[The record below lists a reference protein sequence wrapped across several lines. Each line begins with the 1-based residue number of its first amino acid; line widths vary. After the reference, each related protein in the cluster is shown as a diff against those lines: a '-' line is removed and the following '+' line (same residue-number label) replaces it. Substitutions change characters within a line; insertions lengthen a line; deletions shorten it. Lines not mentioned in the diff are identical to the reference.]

1 MQWSEEGTVLSL
13 RRHGEA
19 NTLLEFFTSQH
30 GRHLGLVRGGRSQRM
45 RSQLQPGNRL
55 IATWRARLPEH
66 LGTFT
71 VEPVKLRAAVL
82 MDNPLRLAALSSLCA
97 MAGLIPEREPHEQL
111 YEAFEIVLSA
121 LEDDDIWP
129 ALMIRW
135 ELGLLEELGF
145 GLDLKT
151 CAATGTTENL
161 IYVSPKSGRA
171 VSNEAGEPYKDKM
184 LVLPPFLNPQTRSD
198 NITQNDIAQGFRLTG
213 YFLQHHIYT
222 PRRSKFPEPRERLQ
236 TKFES
241 AIPSAKNE

>member
-13 RRHGEA
+13 RKHGEA

-45 RSQLQPGNRL
+45 RSQLQPGNKL
-55 IATWRARLPEH
+55 IANWRARLPEH
-66 LGTFT
+66 LGAFT
-71 VEPVKLRAAVL
+71 VEPVELRAAVL

-97 MAGLIPEREPHEQL
+97 MAGLIAEREPHEQL
-111 YEAFEIVLSA
+111 YNAFEIVISA
-121 LEDDDIWP
+121 LENDDVWP

-151 CAATGTTENL
+151 CAATGSDQDL

-171 VSNEAGEPYKDKM
+171 VSADAGAPYKPK
-184 LVLPPFLNPQTRSD
+184 LLTLPAFLSAQFKTD
-198 NITQNDIAQGFRLTG
+198 EITAGDIAEGFRLTG
-213 YFLQHHIYT
+213 YFLQQHIYT
-222 PRRSKFPEPRERLQ
+222 PRRLKFPEPRERLQ
-236 TKFES
+236 TKFQK
-241 AIPSAKNE
+241 AAV

>member
-13 RRHGEA
+13 RRQGEA

-66 LGTFT
+66 LGAFT
-71 VEPVKLRAAVL
+71 IEPVKLRAAVL
-82 MDNPLRLAALSSLCA
+82 MDHPLRLAALSSLCA
-97 MAGLIPEREPHEQL
+97 LCGLIPEREPHEQL
-111 YEAFEIVLSA
+111 HDAFEIVIDA
-121 LEDDDIWP
+121 LEDDDVWP

-145 GLDLKT
+145 GLDLKS
-151 CAATGTTENL
+151 CAATGVAENL

-171 VSNEAGEPYKDKM
+171 VSAEAGLPYKNK
-184 LVLPPFLNPQTRSD
+184 LLTLPAFLRNQIKTEE
-198 NITQNDIAQGFRLTG
+198 ITPLDIAEGFRLTS
-213 YFLQHHIYT
+213 YFLQQHIYN
-222 PRRSKFPEPRERLQ
+222 PRRTKFPEPRMRLQ
-236 TKFES
+236 SKFS
-241 AIPSAKNE
+241 QAIA

>member
-1 MQWSEEGTVLSL
+1 MQWSEEGCVLSL

-19 NTLLEFFTSQH
+19 NTLLEIFTPQH

-55 IATWRARLPEH
+55 VVTWRARLPEH

-71 VEPVKLRAAVL
+71 IEPVKLRAAVL

-97 MAGLIPEREPHEQL
+97 FAGLIAEQEPNEQL
-111 YEAFEIVLSA
+111 FEAFEIVIEA
-121 LEDDDIWP
+121 LENDDVWP

-145 GLDLKT
+145 GLDLKS
-151 CAATGTTENL
+151 CAANGTTENL

-171 VSNEAGEPYKDKM
+171 VSAQAGLPYKNK
-184 LVLPPFLNPQTRSD
+184 LLALPAFLRNQVQAEE
-198 NITQNDIAQGFRLTG
+198 ITPLDIAEGFRLTG
-213 YFLQHHIYT
+213 YFLQQHIYN
-222 PRRSKFPEPRERLQ
+222 PRRIKFPEPRERLQ
-236 TKFES
+236 TKFR
-241 AIPSAKNE
+241 

>member
-13 RRHGEA
+13 RKHGEA
-19 NTLLEFFTSQH
+19 STLLEFFTSQH

-82 MDNPLRLAALSSLCA
+82 MDHPLRLAALSSLCA
-97 MAGLIPEREPHEQL
+97 LSGLIPEREPHEQL
-111 YEAFEIVLSA
+111 HEAFEIVINA
-121 LEDDDIWP
+121 LENDDVWP

-145 GLDLKT
+145 GLDLKS
-151 CAATGTTENL
+151 CAATGTEENL

-171 VSNEAGEPYKDKM
+171 VSADAGQPYKGKL
-184 LVLPPFLNPQTRSD
+184 LVLPAFLIAQKNGNEISRH
-198 NITQNDIAQGFRLTG
+198 DIAEGFRLTG
-213 YFLQHHIYT
+213 YFLQQHIYN
-222 PRRSKFPEPRERLQ
+222 PRQSKFPEPRMRLQ
-236 TKFES
+236 TKFQ
-241 AIPSAKNE
+241 AAVV

>member
-1 MQWSEEGTVLSL
+1 MQWSEEGCVLSL

-19 NTLLEFFTSQH
+19 NTLLEIFTSQH

-55 IATWRARLPEH
+55 IVTWRARLPEH

-71 VEPVKLRAAVL
+71 IEPVKLRAAVL

-97 MAGLIPEREPHEQL
+97 LAGLIAEHEPHENL
-111 YEAFEIVLSA
+111 YEAFEIVIDA
-121 LEDDDIWP
+121 LENDDVWP

-145 GLDLKT
+145 GLDLKS
-151 CAATGTTENL
+151 CAATGTTDNL

-171 VSNEAGEPYKDKM
+171 VSAEAGLPYKNKL
-184 LVLPPFLNPQTRSD
+184 LVLPAFLRNQIQVEELTPV
-198 NITQNDIAQGFRLTG
+198 DIVEGFRLTG
-213 YFLQHHIYT
+213 YFLQQHIYN
-222 PRRSKFPEPRERLQ
+222 PRRTKFPEPRERLQ
-236 TKFES
+236 TKFQ
-241 AIPSAKNE
+241 AAVV